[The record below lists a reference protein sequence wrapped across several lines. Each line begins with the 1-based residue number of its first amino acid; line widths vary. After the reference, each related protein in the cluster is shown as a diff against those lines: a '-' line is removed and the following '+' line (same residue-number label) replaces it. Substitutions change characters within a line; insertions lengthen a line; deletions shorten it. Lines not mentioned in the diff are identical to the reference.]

1 MAFNQSIDLNM
12 HINDLPLSL
21 RRQVLFSLVGSA
33 NAKVVNKAMQIANAL
48 QEYDYREIS
57 PREIELLAQ
66 GIDETNTLTETCI
79 MANVAQ
85 EWRDMLVSCTGD
97 ETSGSIAGTITMLTG
112 KQKLRAVS
120 VAGLKRLESVG
131 KKVDPEQMRAMLQER
146 LARDQARADER
157 AKLVGFTEFVIDN
170 VFPAT
175 GHETDAYSDNDEF
188 FSQLSPTTKEQFVE
202 KFCKALQS
210 GISKA
215 IENEITGWQGDGV
228 LSSADI
234 TIAEQAITEVMAAA
248 YTRTVSLP
256 PTPAPSIMTI
266 RDGDKTIRRIVTEP
280 VIA

>member
-1 MAFNQSIDLNM
+1 MAFNQSINLNTYVA
-12 HINDLPLSL
+12 DLPLSL

-33 NAKVVNKAMQIANAL
+33 NAKIVNHAMRIASAL
-48 QEYDYREIS
+48 AEYDYREIT

-66 GIDETNTLTETCI
+66 GIDDTSTLTETCI

-85 EWRDMLVSCTGD
+85 EWRDMLISCTGD

-120 VAGLKRLESVG
+120 AAGIKRLEAVG

-175 GHETDAYSDNDEF
+175 GHEVDAYSDNDEF
-188 FSQLSPTTKEQFVE
+188 FSQLSPTTKEQLVE

-234 TIAEQAITEVMAAA
+234 TIAEQAIADVMAAA
-248 YTRTVSLP
+248 YTRTA
-256 PTPAPSIMTI
+256 TAPMTTSVMTI
-266 RDGDKTIRRIVTEP
+266 KDGDKTIRRIVTEP
-280 VIA
+280 VTA

>member
-1 MAFNQSIDLNM
+1 MAFNQSINLNTYVA
-12 HINDLPLSL
+12 DLPLSL

-33 NAKVVNKAMQIANAL
+33 NAKIVNHAMRIASAL
-48 QEYDYREIS
+48 AEYDYREIT

-66 GIDETNTLTETCI
+66 GIDDTSTLTETCI

-85 EWRDMLVSCTGD
+85 EWRDMLISCTGD

-120 VAGLKRLESVG
+120 AAGIKRLEAVG

-157 AKLVGFTEFVIDN
+157 AKLIGFTEFVIDN

-175 GHETDAYSDNDEF
+175 HGDDDEF
-188 FSQLSPTTKEQFVE
+188 FSQLSPTTKEQLVE

-234 TIAEQAITEVMAAA
+234 TIAEQAIADVMAAA
-248 YTRTVSLP
+248 YTRTA
-256 PTPAPSIMTI
+256 TAPMTTSVMTI
-266 RDGDKTIRRIVTEP
+266 KDGDKTIRRIVTEP
-280 VIA
+280 VTA

>member
-1 MAFNQSIDLNM
+1 MAFNQSISLNTF
-12 HINDLPLSL
+12 ILDLPLSL

-33 NAKVVNKAMQIANAL
+33 NAKIVNHAMRIAASL
-48 QEYDYREIS
+48 QEYDYREIT

-66 GIDETNTLTETCI
+66 GIDETNTLTETCT

-85 EWRDMLVSCTGD
+85 EWRDMLISCTGD

-120 VAGLKRLESVG
+120 AAGIKRLESVG
-131 KKVDPEQMRAMLQER
+131 KEVDPEQMRTMLQER

-175 GHETDAYSDNDEF
+175 GHEVDAYSDNDDF
-188 FSQLSPTTKEQFVE
+188 FSQLSPKSKEQFVE

-210 GISKA
+210 GINRA
-215 IENEITGWQGDGV
+215 IENELTGWVGDGV

-234 TIAEQAITEVMAAA
+234 VIAEQVITEVMTAA
-248 YTRTVSLP
+248 YPRTINA
-256 PTPAPSIMTI
+256 PTTSVMAI
-266 RDGDKTIRRIVTEP
+266 RDGDKVIKRIITEP
-280 VIA
+280 VTA

>member
-1 MAFNQSIDLNM
+1 MAFNQSINLNTY
-12 HINDLPLSL
+12 IADLPLSL

-33 NAKVVNKAMQIANAL
+33 NAKIVNHAMRIASAL
-48 QEYDYREIS
+48 AEYDYREIT

-85 EWRDMLVSCTGD
+85 EWRDMLISCTGD

-112 KQKLRAVS
+112 KQKMRAVS
-120 VAGLKRLESVG
+120 AAGIKRLESVG
-131 KKVDPEQMRAMLQER
+131 KKVTPEQMRAMLQER

-157 AKLVGFTEFVIDN
+157 AKLIGFTEFVIDN

-175 GHETDAYSDNDEF
+175 GHEVDAYSDDDEF
-188 FSQLSPTTKEQFVE
+188 FSQLSPTTKEQLVE

-234 TIAEQAITEVMAAA
+234 TIAEQAIADVMAAA
-248 YTRTVSLP
+248 YTRTA
-256 PTPAPSIMTI
+256 TAPMTTSVMTI
-266 RDGDKTIRRIVTEP
+266 KDGDKTIRRIVTEP
-280 VIA
+280 VTA